1 MSAEPNDKPKSA
13 PLTAQGEHFEIH
25 ASVVFQLGES
35 LITDSVQALVELVK
49 NCYDAD
55 ATFCKINI
63 STEPISDP
71 ASSFVRAVGSISI
84 EDDGSGMTLDLIR
97 RGWLT
102 ISNSDKR
109 DFKDKT
115 LRTAKGRTPL
125 GDKGLGRLGTQR
137 LGYNLEMF
145 TRSEGSPTEHHVWF
159 SWKDFMGQ
167 SRLSDVKINRE
178 DIQPTRKHGTTL
190 IISQLRELDL
200 WRGDDAVKE
209 LETNLSQL
217 ISPYREVRD
226 FVVFATVDGKEL
238 ELLEVGEKL
247 RRSAQLRYTLGFDGD
262 LLQINGRARLA
273 YIRPEIEPG
282 RSLFS
287 ELVEID
293 NGKRFFAFLQSQ
305 KKAGLFSL
313 EQLSDDGWFAQY
325 KTNRYFE
332 DLDGLASI
340 EGKPANPGPFRG
352 EIDFFSLG
360 IESSSEQTVFDTA
373 AKYRQLIGKLSGI
386 RVYRDGFGVRV
397 AADWLELGKQWT
409 KGGSYYGLKPHNTLG
424 YIAISARDNR
434 QLEETTDREGFRN
447 NPYYRNFYELLGQ
460 FVEFSGQAQAFLR
473 RGWTEFQKAHKRS
486 LAQVPDDSKPEAIS
500 TSITSSLEKATAYRS
515 ALSGISFRLRQSVE
529 SGREVVEALRL
540 AGVGNG
546 DGERLQNNFAELAR
560 LVAEAEDINTRVEG
574 YLAELSQL
582 ETKSVVLTDQ
592 IGSLR
597 EQIQQVHE
605 IIALG
610 LTAEALSHEIDN
622 VTTQLA
628 QRNQQL
634 VRYLRSNNI
643 KEPRVL
649 KFTEYVNTAVAGLR
663 SQLQFLAP
671 SLQYV
676 REKRE
681 VIDVEAF
688 VSDIFKHYTMHFA
701 SGPIGVKPIYSKGQ
715 HFKIEMNR
723 GKLIQILDN
732 IFLNS
737 EYWLKEDHRMGRIAR
752 GTITVEVAKP
762 YIRISD
768 NGRGVDPTVEGA
780 VFEPFVSAKGKGKGR
795 GLGLYIVQQLLDS
808 EGCSIRLLP
817 ERNSQGRM
825 FKFEIDLTG
834 ALLGRR

>member
-1 MSAEPNDKPKSA
+1 MPSDADSQ
-13 PLTAQGEHFEIH
+13 TASPSISSSREHFDIH

-55 ATFCKINI
+55 ATFCKLNI
-63 STEPISDP
+63 STEAVSDP
-71 ASSFVRAVGSISI
+71 ASPFKGAIGSITV
-84 EDDGSGMTLDLIR
+84 EDDGNGMPLDSIR

-102 ISNSDKR
+102 ISNSEKR

-115 LRTAKGRTPL
+115 LRTKRGRTPL

-145 TRSEGSPTEHHVWF
+145 TRSEESPTEHHVWF

-167 SRLSDVKINRE
+167 TRLSEVNIRRE
-178 DIQPTRKHGTTL
+178 EIVPTRKRGTTL
-190 IISQLRELDL
+190 IISQLREPDL
-200 WRGDDAVKE
+200 WRGEAVKE
-209 LETNLSQL
+209 LETGLSQL

-226 FVVFATVDGKEL
+226 FVVYATVDGKDL

-247 RRSAQLRYTLGFDGD
+247 RRSAQLRYSLGFDGA
-262 LLQINGRARLA
+262 LFEVNGKARLA
-273 YIRPEIEPG
+273 YIRPEHDPE

-287 ELVEID
+287 ELVESD
-293 NGKRFFAFLQSQ
+293 NGKRFFAFLQSL
-305 KKAGLFSL
+305 KKAPMFSL

-325 KTNRYFE
+325 KTTRLFE
-332 DLDGLASI
+332 DIDGLVSVD
-340 EGKPANPGPFRG
+340 GKPANPGPFRG

-360 IESSSEQTVFDTA
+360 LASSTEQNVFDTA
-373 AKYRQLIGKLSGI
+373 AEYRKLIGKLSGI
-386 RVYRDGFGVRV
+386 RVYRDGFGIRV
-397 AADWLELGKQWT
+397 APDWLDLGKQWT

-447 NPYYRNFYELLGQ
+447 NPYYRNFYELLSV
-460 FVEFSGQAQAFLR
+460 FVEFTGQAQGFLR
-473 RGWTEFQKAHKRS
+473 RGWTEFRKAHRRAA
-486 LAQVPDDSKPEAIS
+486 AQVPDQSKPEAIS
-500 TSITSSLEKATAYRS
+500 KSITDSLGKAATYRS
-515 ALSGISFRLRQSVE
+515 ALSNISLRLRQSIDNSRNAVE
-529 SGREVVEALRL
+529 GMRV
-540 AGVGNG
+540 AGVGDGYG
-546 DGERLQNNFAELAR
+546 DRLQSAIEQLSS
-560 LVAEAEDINTRVEG
+560 LVSEAEGINTRMDA
-574 YLAELSQL
+574 YLAELCQI

-592 IGSLR
+592 IETLR

-622 VTTQLA
+622 VVTQLA

-634 VRYLRSNNI
+634 TRYLKANKITETPIVR
-643 KEPRVL
+643 
-649 KFTEYVNTAVAGLR
+649 FTAYVNTAIAGLR
-663 SQLQFLAP
+663 GQLQFLAP

-681 VIDVEAF
+681 VIDVESF
-688 VSDIFKHYTMHFA
+688 VSDIFKHYTTHFA
-701 SGPIGVKPIYSKGQ
+701 STPISVTPAASKGQ

-723 GKLIQILDN
+723 GKLIQVLDN

-737 EYWLKEDHRMGRIAR
+737 EYWLKEDLRMGRIPR
-752 GTITVEVAKP
+752 GLITIEVAKP
-762 YIRISD
+762 YIRIFD
-768 NGRGVDPTVEGA
+768 NGRGVDPSVEDSL
-780 VFEPFVSAKGKGKGR
+780 FEPFVSAKGKGKGR

-817 ERNSQGRM
+817 QRNSHGRM
-825 FKFEIDLTG
+825 FTFEIDLTG
-834 ALLGRR
+834 ALLGRH